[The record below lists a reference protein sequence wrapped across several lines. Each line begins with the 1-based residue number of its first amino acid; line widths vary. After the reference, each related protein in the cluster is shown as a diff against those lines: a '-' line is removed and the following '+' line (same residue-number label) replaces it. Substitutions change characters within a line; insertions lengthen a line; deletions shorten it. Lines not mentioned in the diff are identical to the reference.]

1 MGGCCQ
7 LFSLVVMVLSDA
19 LRLSMAA
26 QEKMEVRGNKAWQ
39 AFTVIEIMGHWAIW
53 DQEEKMKLQ
62 GWKVQESVQI
72 TTEKAIW
79 AEEVIW
85 AEEAT
90 WAEEAI
96 WEEEAIWAEEAT
108 WAEEASR
115 TKRGLREGERVQ
127 A

>member
-53 DQEEKMKLQ
+53 DQEEKMMLQ

-79 AEEVIW
+79 AEE
-85 AEEAT
+85 
-90 WAEEAI
+90 
-96 WEEEAIWAEEAT
+96 AT
-108 WAEEASR
+108 WAEEASG
-115 TKRGLREGERVQ
+115 TKRGLREGDRVQ

>member
-1 MGGCCQ
+1 
-7 LFSLVVMVLSDA
+7 
-19 LRLSMAA
+19 
-26 QEKMEVRGNKAWQ
+26 MEVRGNNAWQ
-39 AFTVIEIMGHWAIW
+39 AFTVIEIMEHWAIW

-62 GWKVQESVQI
+62 GWKVQERVQI

-90 WAEEAI
+90 WA
-96 WEEEAIWAEEAT
+96 EEAIWAEEAT